1 MGGHSLVPSRQ
12 SKQEDGGLRAG
23 LGRCPVQALNCP
35 GVEGEALAEGPA
47 EGRAH
52 ARPQVP
58 TQLARRESWMAA

>member
-1 MGGHSLVPSRQ
+1 M
-12 SKQEDGGLRAG
+12 
-23 LGRCPVQALNCP
+23 QALNCP
-35 GVEGEALAEGPA
+35 GVEGEASAEGPA